1 MTKYSYS
8 KNAKYELGMR
18 FKNVE
23 TAKNFAWENDAEV
36 RDHAEDWVDMWFTNK
51 SDLNKFV
58 KLALNDETV
67 VYFDV
72 QK

>member
-1 MTKYSYS
+1 MAKYSYS
-8 KNAKYELGMR
+8 KNAKYEMGLH
-18 FKNVE
+18 FKNNE
-23 TAKNFAWENDAEV
+23 AAKNFAWDNDAEV
-36 RDHAEDWVDMWFTNK
+36 RDHAGDWVDMWFTNK

-58 KLALNDETV
+58 KLAINDETV

>member
-1 MTKYSYS
+1 MAKYSYNS
-8 KNAKYELGMR
+8 KAKYELSMR
-18 FKNVE
+18 FKNVQA
-23 TAKNFAWENDAEV
+23 AKIFAWDNDAEV
-36 RDHAEDWVDMWFTNK
+36 RDHAEDWVDMWINNK

-58 KLALNDETV
+58 KLALNDENI